1 MSQLPFALQLLVLI
15 VSGWVNRRQQLA
27 IEYLLE
33 ENRVLREQLGN
44 RRLRLTDAQ
53 RRRLAV
59 RGKALGRKAL
69 DELAGVVTPA
79 TILRWYRTPR
89 DPAER
94 GPLASVRS
102 RIRRA
107 LPRGEATPGAR
118 ERAHHAA
125 GEGTGAQCSPSASRA
140 TRRHPQPLPSPR
152 RVEREQPLCHAQQAP
167 RPEAI
172 RPVPTCAHP

>member
-59 RGKALGRKAL
+59 RGKALGRRAL
-69 DELAGVVTPA
+69 DELAGLVTPA
-79 TILRWYRTPR
+79 TILRWYRTPWCPKTR
-89 DPAER
+89 SWSLSIIQRSRVSCRLMAEER
-94 GPLASVRS
+94 G
-102 RIRRA
+102 
-107 LPRGEATPGAR
+107 
-118 ERAHHAA
+118 
-125 GEGTGAQCSPSASRA
+125 
-140 TRRHPQPLPSPR
+140 
-152 RVEREQPLCHAQQAP
+152 
-167 RPEAI
+167 
-172 RPVPTCAHP
+172 